1 MPDLSG
7 MADEAK
13 KLAGEHPDAANKGI
27 EEAGQ
32 VAGEKPAGGST
43 ARSNRVSRRPRG
55 SWAPTPRAAARISR
69 LETNSEHEDLRS
81 RDAVKAPRF
90 SVDPFAEAHCSGI
103 CRRLSAAGQC

>member
-32 VAGEKPAGGST
+32 VAGEKTGGRFDSQIEQGEQKAEGFLGSESQTGQDQQAG
-43 ARSNRVSRRPRG
+43 N
-55 SWAPTPRAAARISR
+55 
-69 LETNSEHEDLRS
+69 
-81 RDAVKAPRF
+81 
-90 SVDPFAEAHCSGI
+90 
-103 CRRLSAAGQC
+103 Q